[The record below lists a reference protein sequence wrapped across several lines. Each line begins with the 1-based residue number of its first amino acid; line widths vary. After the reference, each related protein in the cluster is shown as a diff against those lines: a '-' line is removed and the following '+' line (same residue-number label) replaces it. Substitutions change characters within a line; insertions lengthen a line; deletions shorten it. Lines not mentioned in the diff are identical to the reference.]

1 MPRETDNTLAGVLKL
16 FGDLLDSKSGGTGD
30 EVTSSE
36 GFARYEWQIQ
46 CLASVGG
53 KIILGLI
60 LPFARQNSN
69 CQGWQNLA
77 KYFKGV
83 FLHF

>member
-36 GFARYEWQIQ
+36 GFAKYEWQIQ
-46 CLASVGG
+46 CLAGS
-53 KIILGLI
+53 
-60 LPFARQNSN
+60 
-69 CQGWQNLA
+69 
-77 KYFKGV
+77 
-83 FLHF
+83 